1 MQDKHIVN
9 QTNKLGENPTLPDT
23 NELHELSSTHLNT
36 NDEFYTFKYEDI
48 TINSIYDDAM
58 PSLEQKLI
66 EFLIRKK
73 QDQSID

>member
-9 QTNKLGENPTLPDT
+9 QIEKKVENPILPDI
-23 NELHELSSTHLNT
+23 NESHEFSSSHLDT
-36 NDEFYTFKYEDI
+36 NDELYTFDYEDI

>member
-23 NELHELSSTHLNT
+23 NDEL
-36 NDEFYTFKYEDI
+36 YTFKYEDI